1 MLKTALA
8 CVVLALGSGC
18 VGNVDPESGE
28 PVDEITETSD
38 DAVDEVVANNP
49 LYEAVANNPLYSA
62 TVNNPLYE
70 QGLSGGGAYAVSN

>member
-18 VGNVDPESGE
+18 VGNVDPQSGE

-38 DAVDEVVANNP
+38 DAVDEAVLSNP
-49 LYEAVANNPLYSA
+49 LYKAAANSPLI
-62 TVNNPLYE
+62 
-70 QGLSGGGAYAVSN
+70 GLGISGGAVVAAQE